1 MVILLRVIDP
11 FVLLV
16 SNTRFLVEIVLGP
29 PPIVL
34 FKVMLEPLNVALF
47 DKS

>member
-16 SNTRFLVEIVLGP
+16 SNTMFLDARDAP
-29 PPIVL
+29 PPIWL
-34 FKVMLEPLNVALF
+34 LKVMLEPLNVALF